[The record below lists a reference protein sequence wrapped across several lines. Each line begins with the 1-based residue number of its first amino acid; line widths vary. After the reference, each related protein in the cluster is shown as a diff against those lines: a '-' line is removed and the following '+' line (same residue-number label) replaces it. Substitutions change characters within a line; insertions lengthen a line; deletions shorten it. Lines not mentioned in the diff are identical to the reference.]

1 MGVVAIDGPSA
12 VGKST
17 LARALAGHLGIA
29 HLDTGSYY
37 RAATLAV
44 LRSGVAID
52 DSDAV
57 VRTVES
63 SDLDV
68 VAGVIHLDG
77 MPVVAEVRSD
87 DVTAAVSAVSAFAA
101 LRAVVVAQQRA
112 WVKRHGGSAV
122 VEGRD
127 IGTVVFPDAEAK
139 IYLTARPEVRARRRM
154 GDAEAA
160 GKALD
165 ELVEELRR
173 RDEADST
180 REASPLRPAD
190 DAVVLDTSDLT
201 LEEVVAE
208 AIRVVEAA
216 RKRSRPG

>member
-1 MGVVAIDGPSA
+1 VGVVAIDGPSG

-17 LARALAGHLGIA
+17 LARALADHFDIA

-44 LRSGVAID
+44 LRAGIPLD
-52 DSDAV
+52 DAEAV
-57 VRTVES
+57 VRVVES

-68 VAGVIHLDG
+68 IGGVIHLDG
-77 MPVVAEVRSD
+77 APVGAEVRSD
-87 DVTAAVSAVSAFAA
+87 DVTASVSAVSAFPK

-127 IGTVVFPDAEAK
+127 IGTVVFPDADTK

-160 GKALD
+160 GKAFD

-180 REASPLRPAD
+180 REASPLRAAD

-201 LEEVVAE
+201 LDEVIAE
-208 AIRVVEAA
+208 AIRVVEA
-216 RKRSRPG
+216 SN